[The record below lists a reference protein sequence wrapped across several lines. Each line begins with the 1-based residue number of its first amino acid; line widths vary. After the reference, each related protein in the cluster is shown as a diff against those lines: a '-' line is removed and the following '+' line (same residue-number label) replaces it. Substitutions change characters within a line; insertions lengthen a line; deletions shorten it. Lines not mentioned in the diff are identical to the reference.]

1 MHACTG
7 YRLQPGTM
15 VNTVDSRN
23 KEDLPLGTV
32 RRQTLQLQIAQ
43 ADRKITRGDDG
54 RNVSG
59 YWNSF

>member
-1 MHACTG
+1 MHACTD

-15 VNTVDSRN
+15 MNTVDSRN

-43 ADRKITRGDDG
+43 ADRRITREGDG
-54 RNVSG
+54 REVSG
-59 YWNSF
+59 YWN